1 MYGTIARVRPKAGQE
16 KAMMALMDEWRKS
29 RKAKVKGAIAS
40 YVYKL
45 DRDPGQLVMAV
56 VFKDK
61 QSYRANADDPEQD
74 KWYRRLREH
83 LQADPVWED
92 GEIIASD

>member
-1 MYGTIARVRPKAGQE
+1 MRPKAGQG
-16 KAMMALMDEWRKS
+16 KALLALMDEWRQT
-29 RKAKVKGAIAS
+29 RKKKIKGAVAS
-40 YVYKL
+40 YIYRL

-56 VFKDK
+56 AFQDK
-61 QSYRANADDPEQD
+61 KSYRANAEDPEQD

-92 GEIIASD
+92 GEIIAVD